1 MKKIEPPK
9 VLVDLYRD
17 LRDRRLLLPFG
28 LLAGALVLVPL
39 ALSKSSHPS
48 PPPAVAP
55 SAGKASAAQPAVLT
69 AEVGVR
75 NYNQRL
81 AALKEK
87 DPFKRHF
94 KLPGGNSGGKSA
106 QPPQAGSA
114 TSVPPSSSTTSASA
128 PTVSATPS
136 SAGYTPTPGSGSTTT
151 RTVTVPSHPPKPQ
164 AYRAVVDLKIGE
176 PTKLEQLNGVKP
188 LTELPH
194 ASNPIVALLGATL
207 DRTSATFLVS
217 RDVSSV
223 QGGGGCAPDRSACQ
237 LLTMKPGGK
246 AKLTDSFGGKTYVLK
261 VLDIRLQRVE
271 LNRNATEHRSSNG
284 GSSSSGPVPGGKRAF
299 SSSLRR

>member
-9 VLVDLYRD
+9 ILVDLYRD

-48 PPPAVAP
+48 PPPAIAP
-55 SAGKASAAQPAVLT
+55 SAGKVSAAQPAVLT

-75 NYNQRL
+75 NYNKRL
-81 AALKEK
+81 AAMKEK

-94 KLPGGNSGGKSA
+94 KLPKLPGGNPGKLA
-106 QPPQAGSA
+106 
-114 TSVPPSSSTTSASA
+114 PPSEASA
-128 PTVSATPS
+128 PAPAPSPSTSTSESTGSVTPS
-136 SAGYTPTPGSGSTTT
+136 SAGYTPTPSSGSTTT

-176 PTKLEQLNGVKP
+176 PTKLEQRNGVKP

-207 DRTSATFLVS
+207 DRSSATFLVS

-223 QGGGGCAPDRSACQ
+223 QGGDGCAPDRSACQ

-261 VLDIRLQRVE
+261 VLDIRLQRVK
-271 LNRNATEHRSSNG
+271 LSDKSAEHAARSG
-284 GSSSSGPVPGGKRAF
+284 GKSASGLVPGGRRAF
-299 SSSLRR
+299 SSSWRR